1 VKRER
6 ELKVLKIRRHKIML
20 KSMTAYG
27 RAESLKGA
35 MEFIAEI
42 RSGNNRYREIIQRIP
57 QSLQLFEDRIRSIIS
72 SRLKRG
78 RIEISIQIKD
88 NEDKGLK
95 LELNRPLINAYVNI
109 FNDLNKE
116 LGCKQPIDISFFSQ
130 LKDTIIIKQDIVDPE
145 EIWPDLKDVID
156 RAVLTLDTMRMNEG
170 RALERDFLERLE
182 RIRRYIDEIRNRA
195 KVIVEDYMDKLR
207 QKIKKLIK
215 DIEINDDRL
224 AQEVAF
230 IADRSDITEE
240 LIRIES
246 HLEQFKNYMNQDD
259 VIGRRL
265 DFLLQEINR
274 EVNTIGSKAADSLI
288 SQRAVEIKAELEK
301 LREQI
306 QNVE

>member
-1 VKRER
+1 
-6 ELKVLKIRRHKIML
+6 ML

-27 RAESLKGA
+27 RAESSKGT

-42 RSGNNRYREIIQRIP
+42 RSGNSRYREIIQRVP
-57 QSLQLFEDRIRSIIS
+57 HGLQLFEDRIRSTIS

-88 NEDKGLK
+88 NDDKGLK
-95 LELNRPLINAYVNI
+95 LELNRPLIKAYLNI
-109 FNDLNKE
+109 FNELNKE
-116 LGCKQPIDISFFSQ
+116 LGCKQPIDLSFFSQ

-145 EIWPDLKDVID
+145 EIWPDLRDIID
-156 RAVLTLDTMRMNEG
+156 KAVLTLDTMRKSEG
-170 RALERDFLERLE
+170 RALERDFLERLDK
-182 RIRRYIDEIRNRA
+182 IRRYIDEIKNRV

-207 QKIKKLIK
+207 QKIKTLIK

-230 IADRSDITEE
+230 IVDRSDITEE

-246 HLEQFKNYMNQDD
+246 HLEQFRNYMDQDD
-259 VIGRRL
+259 VLGRRL

-288 SQRAVEIKAELEK
+288 SQLVVEIKAELEK